1 MSKTL
6 FETRPDN
13 KKNFGYGKMTKECD
27 EKGNNAFTTMA
38 YMKNAKVMTF
48 SFTLTC
54 SKPIYKT
61 IPCNLLQI

>member
-27 EKGNNAFTTMA
+27 EKGNNAFTTM
-38 YMKNAKVMTF
+38 
-48 SFTLTC
+48 LC
-54 SKPIYKT
+54 SSRFHGTQKELPL
-61 IPCNLLQI
+61 PM